1 MNTDTLCSCHVRVC
15 LTEREVANCAFRTRI
30 GRNKQT
36 VPRGS
41 CGEFL
46 FFSFLF
52 RPRGDSAHTLTVF
65 LGADDDDDAT
75 TTMTTSEE
83 RVLALFERLVE
94 AKEKEASTGWW
105 AAHGLVFL
113 GLVASVATLVF
124 NARHQIDAYWRP
136 AAPAEAAK
144 ERAKAEEKARRR
156 AKAELDKEEEQQQQ
170 GPPRGSSRRASRGAR
185 SRRYP
190 RRT

>member
-1 MNTDTLCSCHVRVC
+1 M
-15 LTEREVANCAFRTRI
+15 
-30 GRNKQT
+30 
-36 VPRGS
+36 
-41 CGEFL
+41 
-46 FFSFLF
+46 
-52 RPRGDSAHTLTVF
+52 
-65 LGADDDDDAT
+65 
-75 TTMTTSEE
+75 
-83 RVLALFERLVE
+83 LALFERLVE

-144 ERAKAEEKARRR
+144 ERAKERAKAEEKARRR